1 MLGGGLSGSTARLLT
16 GTGNRNSPLARPR
29 KYVTPAEIA
38 AAAAERTRKNS
49 ERRKAKRDAAHARKA
64 DPTKRSDA
72 FVNAKNW
79 PKAPIDNETLRV
91 VGEIVG
97 EIGTKKSDLT
107 RMCVAA
113 RVFDA
118 WEEAHRARLSPILP
132 ADLQSAMRTLDAD
145 ERAAIEL
152 WNESF
157 AVLEWCRDVLLP
169 RQKRA
174 LRRADKERADAA
186 AQNIT
191 VAQLR
196 NRRDA
201 MAKAKWSRR
210 QASDRLHDAGTSLLA
225 KRAQR
230 AAEEAERMQ
239 SLSDFGRF

>member
-1 MLGGGLSGSTARLLT
+1 MPGGGLSGSTARLLT

-49 ERRKAKRDAAHARKA
+49 ERRKAKRDAAHAGKA

-97 EIGTKKSDLT
+97 EIGTETPSPARL
-107 RMCVAA
+107 CVAA
-113 RVFDA
+113 RILNA
-118 WEEAHRARLSPILP
+118 WEEANRVRLSPILP
-132 ADLQSAMRTLDAD
+132 ADLQSTGLTLGAD
-145 ERAAIEL
+145 ERATVEL
-152 WNESF
+152 WNKSF
-157 AVLEWCRDVLLP
+157 VVLEWARAELLP

-174 LRRADKERADAA
+174 IRRADKERADAA

-210 QASDRLHDAGTSLLA
+210 QASERLHDAGSSLLA

-230 AAEEAERMQ
+230 ATEEAERMQ
-239 SLSDFGRF
+239 SLSNFGRF